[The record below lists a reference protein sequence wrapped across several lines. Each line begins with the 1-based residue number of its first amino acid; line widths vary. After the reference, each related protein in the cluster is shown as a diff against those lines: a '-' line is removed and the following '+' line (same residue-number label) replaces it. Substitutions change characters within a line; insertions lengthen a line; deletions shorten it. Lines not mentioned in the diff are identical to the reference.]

1 MKKILII
8 LLLLIAAGA
17 GVCAYADETTKD
29 NSIQEKNI
37 STSSETGNF
46 NNSNSSVKS
55 DNLNNNNDNSS
66 NLNNN
71 SNSGSSNSLNNNDN
85 SSATSNNSRNKST
98 NNLDLNNIDVAS
110 GQDYQA
116 LCERAKNICGL
127 VQNINYSIYNAI
139 NNKTPNIAY
148 NNLTKEQENIIIAGN
163 SEQKAKLIN
172 ELGGGMLIINTALND
187 YVPEEMSSIPIH
199 PEYFA
204 NGQFYYAFAMTT
216 LSNLCQSLNSW
227 RQYYGLISCSG
238 QILNADEINKLI
250 KEHKIYHLNDSY
262 EPKYPVLP
270 FNFNN

>member
-8 LLLLIAAGA
+8 LLLLIAASA

-37 STSSETGNF
+37 STSNEIGNF
-46 NNSNSSVKS
+46 NNNNSVKS
-55 DNLNNNNDNSS
+55 NNLHNDNSA

-71 SNSGSSNSLNNNDN
+71 SNSSSSNSLNNNDN
-85 SSATSNNSRNKST
+85 GSTISNSSGNKST
-98 NNLDLNNIDVAS
+98 SNLDLNNINIAS

-116 LCERAKNICGL
+116 LCEKAQNIYGL
-127 VQNINYSIYNAI
+127 VANVNSDIYNAL
-139 NNKTPNIAY
+139 NNKTPNSTY
-148 NNLTKEQENIIIAGN
+148 NNLTYEEKNIIIAGN
-163 SEQKAKLIN
+163 SEQKEKLIN
-172 ELGGGMLIINTALND
+172 ELGGNRLIINSALND
-187 YVPEEMSSIPIH
+187 YVPQEISSIPLH

-216 LSNLCQSLNSW
+216 LSKLCESLNNW

-238 QILNADEINKLI
+238 QILNANEINKLI
-250 KEHKIYHLNDSY
+250 QEHKIYHLNAGY
-262 EPKYPVLP
+262 EPKYPVLT

>member
-98 NNLDLNNIDVAS
+98 NNLDLNNIDIAS
-110 GQDYQA
+110 GQDYHA
-116 LCERAKNICGL
+116 LYEKAQNIYGL
-127 VQNINYSIYNAI
+127 VANVNYDIYNAL
-139 NNKTPNIAY
+139 NNKTPNSTY
-148 NNLTKEQENIIIAGN
+148 NNLTYEEKNIIIAGN
-163 SEQKAKLIN
+163 SEQKEKLIN
-172 ELGGGMLIINTALND
+172 ELGGNKLIINSALNN
-187 YVPEEMSSIPIH
+187 YVPQEMSSIPLH

-216 LSNLCQSLNSW
+216 LSKLCESLNNW

-238 QILNADEINKLI
+238 QILNANEINELI
-250 KEHKIYHLNDSY
+250 KEHKIYHLTNSDK
-262 EPKYPVLP
+262 PQYPVLT

>member
-37 STSSETGNF
+37 GTSNETGNF

-55 DNLNNNNDNSS
+55 NNLNNNNSA

-71 SNSGSSNSLNNNDN
+71 SNSSSSNSLNNNDN
-85 SSATSNNSRNKST
+85 GSTISNSSGNKST
-98 NNLDLNNIDVAS
+98 SNLDLNNINIAS

-127 VQNINYSIYNAI
+127 VQDINYSIYNAI
-139 NNKTPNIAY
+139 NNKVPNIAY
-148 NNLTKEQENIIIAGN
+148 NNLTKEQENIIITGN

-216 LSNLCQSLNSW
+216 LSNLCESLNGW

-238 QILNADEINKLI
+238 QILNANEINKLI
-250 KEHKIYHLNDSY
+250 QEHKIYHLNAGY
-262 EPKYPVLP
+262 EPKYPVLT